1 MSVEKSLGKRIGDK
15 LVNRTLRQSGWRVI
29 RIWECALQK
38 KPQSCLQRI
47 LRATGQGA

>member
-15 LVNRTLRQSGWRVI
+15 LVTRTLRQSGWRVI